1 MHSVVI
7 TKVFAEGYIFHMH
20 ILNYK
25 VQFYVEVYFLIS
37 LLSASRAA
45 CLLTQQRRL
54 YRVYI
59 CLGSRRKTHTGT

>member
-25 VQFYVEVYFLIS
+25 VQFYVEVYVLIS

-59 CLGSRRKTHTGT
+59 CLGSRRITHTAT